1 MKDKIVMCKLGCESE
16 NELQKRNENGEI
28 IVSQGSSLLKNA
40 TDLRSEDSD
49 FSEKI
54 KEIIS
59 KTGTQYSKVENI
71 HLYASGYFLT
81 SGIYR
86 VCHIKDEPNRKRVII
101 KEAHDVKVS
110 TFSGYWNILRS
121 LLRENKIECDN
132 KGIIKI
138 SYDQVSCL
146 VKAINKIEINAK
158 ENKYKLKKYGKDEI
172 GGYYYNKVMWTSK

>member
-1 MKDKIVMCKLGCESE
+1 MKYRILMCELGCECE
-16 NELQKRNENGEI
+16 DELKERNDKGEI
-28 IVSQGSSLLKNA
+28 IVSRGSSQLKNA
-40 TDLRSEDSD
+40 KDLTSEDSD

-54 KEIIS
+54 KEIILN
-59 KTGTQYSKVENI
+59 TDTQYSKVENI
-71 HLYASGYFLT
+71 HLYASGYILT

-86 VCHIKDEPNRKRVII
+86 ICHIKDEPTRKRMIL
-101 KEAHDVKVS
+101 KEVHDVKVS

-121 LLRENKIECDN
+121 LLRENKIECDK

-138 SYDQVSCL
+138 SYDQVDCL
-146 VKAINKIEINAK
+146 VKAINKIETNAK